1 MPDFKAL
8 IHNLTRPKNQTNL
21 IGAPS
26 FRVKNPYVLDC
37 YDNDNYASI
46 FPSVKA
52 IANEFMKIQPY
63 ATDANGEPKNNIPAL
78 DALYRPNKL
87 DSSVSFREKL
97 AVMNLTH
104 RYTYLLVWRNE
115 GGTARPGGELRANNI
130 AGYTFLEDPSI
141 TRRDNKTYYSMGAQE
156 FTEDEVIAIPGGVD
170 PNNLYGGYA
179 PGFSSRRWATLDQYI
194 ADFQKGF
201 FENGAVPAG
210 QFIIT
215 ASSKTDYDDTVDKL
229 QQAHR
234 GSGKNNNV
242 TYTPRPVD
250 PETGKPGDSKIEW
263 VPFQESNKDMD
274 FKTLFEQAE
283 KRIDSTFG
291 VPASIRGVGE
301 NNNYATA
308 RLDQQNFIRFTI
320 EPLALRIY
328 TQITHELNR
337 ITNGFGAQITFKLDY
352 PAVAEEEKVQAETK
366 AVEVATILTLTDRG
380 FGLDSIID
388 ALKLSNAY
396 KNLELGDVKT
406 TIINDKP
413 DVDEG
418 GEVNGSPDPTKID
431 GVTPLNKGGSKGA
444 NPKAALSD
452 EERIERISRDYM
464 SAQIERVIVENR
476 EEASASNQ
484 VVPTQTDEELQA
496 FINAVFAVV
505 SGVLIEQGESEY
517 ALALAAALKAGIDIT
532 DLAGYSVTETAS
544 ERYLGYLRT
553 VGISYG
559 SDTADSIRRVLADAN
574 AQGLLR
580 KDLEAN
586 LRNILQTDDYRVKRM
601 GVTEINHSTSIAKVD
616 AYRQLQAQTGTEWE
630 KSLYHPN
637 GGECEYCRALEGV
650 WFPVDQPLIAY
661 GESVIGDEG
670 GILINNFFDNDG
682 YDPHPNGEGV
692 PIFRRSQV
700 NAVSNSAEYRVH
712 NQTDAHEIKC
722 TDCGRFLATVEQST
736 EITLKCSNSSCKALK
751 KYKIELATDMVK
763 GEHSHDIKQ

>member
-1 MPDFKAL
+1 MQPIKAL

-26 FRVKNPYVLDC
+26 FRVKNPYILDC

-46 FPSVKA
+46 YPSVKA

-63 ATDANGEPKNNIPAL
+63 AVDANGKPKENIAPL
-78 DALYRPNKL
+78 NALYRPNKL

-115 GGTARPGGELRANNI
+115 GGVARPGGKLNANDI
-130 AGYTFLEDPSI
+130 AGYTFLENPSI
-141 TRRDNKTYYSMGAQE
+141 TRRDNRTYYNIGSQE
-156 FTEDEVIAIPGGVD
+156 FDEDEVISIPGGVD

-179 PGFSSRRWATLDQYI
+179 PGISSLRWATLDQYI

-215 ASSKTDYDDTVDKL
+215 ASSEIDYNNTVDKL
-229 QQAHR
+229 QEAHR
-234 GSGKNNNV
+234 GAGKNNNV
-242 TYTPRPVD
+242 TYTPRPID
-250 PETGKPGDSKIEW
+250 PASGKPADAKIEW
-263 VPFQESNKDMD
+263 VPFQVSNKDLD
-274 FKTLFEQAE
+274 FKTLFDQAE

-337 ITNGFGAQITFKLDY
+337 ITNGFGAQITFKLEY

-366 AVEVATILTLTDRG
+366 EVEVRTILQLTDRG
-380 FGLDSIID
+380 FSLDSIVN
-388 ALKLSNAY
+388 ALELSNGY
-396 KNLELGDVKT
+396 KNLKLGDVKT
-406 TIINDKP
+406 TIENDKP

-418 GEVNGSPDPTKID
+418 GEVNGAPDPSKID
-431 GVTPLNKGGSKGA
+431 GVTPLNNGGSKGN

-464 SAQIERVIVENR
+464 SAQIERVIIENR
-476 EEASASNQ
+476 EENTASNL
-484 VVPTQTDEELQA
+484 VTDPSDDELES
-496 FINAVFAVV
+496 FINAMFDIV
-505 SGVLIEQGESEY
+505 SGILVAEGESEY
-517 ALALAAALKAGIDIT
+517 ALALAAALKADIDIT
-532 DLAGYSVTETAS
+532 ELSSYRVTEATS
-544 ERYLGYLRT
+544 DRYLGYLRT
-553 VGISYG
+553 VGVSYG
-559 SDTADSIRRVLADAN
+559 NDTAESIRKVLAAAN
-574 AQGLLR
+574 EQGLTR
-580 KDLEAN
+580 KELESN
-586 LRNILQTDDYRVKRM
+586 LRNIMNTDQYRVKRM
-601 GVTEINHSTSIAKVD
+601 ATTEVNHSTSIAKVD
-616 AYRQLQAQTGTEWE
+616 AYRQLQDGTGTTWE
-630 KSLYHPN
+630 KSLYHRN

-661 GESVIGDEG
+661 GESVVGDEG
-670 GILINNFFDNDG
+670 GIFVNNFYDNDG
-682 YDPHPNGEGV
+682 YDPHPNGKGV
-692 PIFRRSQV
+692 PIFRRSQL
-700 NAVSNSAEYRVH
+700 N
-712 NQTDAHEIKC
+712 I
-722 TDCGRFLATVEQST
+722 
-736 EITLKCSNSSCKALK
+736 
-751 KYKIELATDMVK
+751 
-763 GEHSHDIKQ
+763 